1 MQSFRPRMAR
11 LNLVPKTQFHWDITR
26 ERSCQNIDLYLY
38 MKLLRHRVKMFG
50 GVFALARFIYS
61 YRT

>member
-38 MKLLRHRVKMFG
+38 MKLLRQ
-50 GVFALARFIYS
+50 GVYALARFIYS